1 MASTVTGAATN
12 TSTYTLP
19 SNLKTT
25 AQAKKEAEDAAL
37 KDTGGGTMGQ
47 SAFLTLFTTQ
57 LQNQNPLDPMQN
69 EAFVAQL
76 AQFSQLEATTKMS
89 DNLQNLVASM
99 SNERMSAMSGLLGK
113 KVALADGKALLSGG
127 QAVEGSVAL
136 DSDVDS
142 ISLKVYS
149 SSGSLVRTG
158 EIGAQKKGDFMFN
171 WDGKDDNGNQ
181 LDDGVYRIE
190 ASVNR
195 FGKTSKAAVST
206 MAMVKSVS
214 TDATTGDLQVELED
228 GSKVNTSQ
236 ITRVGF

>member
-1 MASTVTGAATN
+1 MASTVTGAKAATSN
-12 TSTYTLP
+12 YTLP
-19 SNLKTT
+19 SSIKTT
-25 AQAKKEAEDAAL
+25 NQAKKEEEKKVLNGD
-37 KDTGGGTMGQ
+37 GGAMGQ

-99 SNERMSAMSGLLGK
+99 SNERMSSMSGLLGK
-113 KVALADGKALLSGG
+113 KVALTDGKTLLSGG
-127 QAVEGSVAL
+127 QAVEGTVAL
-136 DSDVDS
+136 ATDVDS

-149 SSGSLVRTG
+149 PAGALVRTG
-158 EIGAQKKGDFMFN
+158 QIGAQKKGDFLFN

-190 ASVNR
+190 ASVTQ
-195 FGKTSKAAVST
+195 FGKSSKAPVST
-206 MAMVKSVS
+206 MATVRSVS

-228 GSKVNTSQ
+228 GSKVNTAQ